1 MRSRRLSG
9 WWIVPLLSVATLGA
23 AAVET
28 PLIEAV
34 KTSDIKTVRELIQQR
49 VDVNAAAVDGTTAL
63 HWAAQQNDAEA
74 VELLIRGGAAVG
86 TANRYGATPLSLA
99 AANGNAAV
107 IELLVKAGAD
117 ANSASPEGET
127 ALMVASRSG
136 APAALKVLLANGAG
150 VNTKE
155 GWREQTA
162 LMWAAAEGHA
172 AAVKVLVENGA
183 DIHAQSKGAM
193 TALLFAVRGGH
204 IAATRE
210 LLAAKANVRDTAP
223 DGTSTLVLA
232 IINGHYELASVLLDH
247 GADPNVD
254 DPRASALHAIA
265 WIRNSGYAAGNPP
278 KIQTGDLDSLDLA
291 KALLAHGANPNV
303 RVAWKEI
310 RFNRDAGAVKQPPDI
325 PIGRNYMSAIGATPF
340 YLAAK
345 GGDVALMRLL
355 AANGADPRLPTVQK
369 VTPLMAASGVG
380 FWDGESPGPE
390 SGVSESQSLEAVKL
404 AWELGNDVNA
414 VTDYGDIHLE
424 GDGVTLLRRHP
435 FNLADF
441 PEEALGDMRWGG
453 SSALHGAALRGANSI
468 VQFLVDKDAK
478 VDAKNKLGWT
488 PLIVAEGVFVANT
501 EKHWP
506 STVALLKRLS
516 SLPEASAAR

>member
-1 MRSRRLSG
+1 MRSRRVSG
-9 WWIVPLLSVATLGA
+9 WWMVPLLSVASLGA
-23 AAVET
+23 AALET

-34 KTSDIKTVRELIQQR
+34 KASDIKTVRELIQQR
-49 VDVNAAAVDGTTAL
+49 VDVNAPAVDGTTAL
-63 HWAAQQNDAEA
+63 HWAAQQNDVEA
-74 VELLIRGGAAVG
+74 VELLIRGGAAVAA
-86 TANRYGATPLSLA
+86 ANRYGATPLSLA
-99 AANGNAAV
+99 AENGNAAV

-117 ANSASPEGET
+117 ASSASPEGET
-127 ALMVASRSG
+127 ALMTASRSG
-136 APAALKVLLANGAG
+136 APAAVKVLLASGAA
-150 VNTKE
+150 VNAKE
-155 GWREQTA
+155 RWREQTA

-172 AAVKVLVENGA
+172 AAVQLLAENGA
-183 DIHAQSKGAM
+183 EVAARSKGGL

-210 LLAAKANVRDTAP
+210 LLAAKASVNDVAP
-223 DGTSTLVLA
+223 DGTSALALA
-232 IINGHYELASVLLDH
+232 IINAHYELAAVLLEH
-247 GADPNVD
+247 GADPNVA

-265 WIRNSGYAAGNPP
+265 WIRNSGYAASNPP
-278 KIQTGDLDSLDLA
+278 KIQTGDLDSLGLA

-303 RVAWKEI
+303 RVDWKEI

-325 PIGRNYMSAIGATPF
+325 PIGRNYMSAVGATPF

-345 GGDVALMRLL
+345 GADVALMRLL
-355 AANGADPRLPTVQK
+355 AANGADPLMPTVQK
-369 VTPLMAASGVG
+369 VTPLMAAAGVG

-414 VTDYGDIHLE
+414 VSDYGDLHIE

-453 SSALHGAALRGANSI
+453 SAALHGAALRGANSI
-468 VQFLVDKDAK
+468 VQFLVDKGAK

-488 PLIVAEGVFVANT
+488 PLAVAEGVFVANT

-506 STVALLKRLS
+506 SSIELLRRLS
-516 SLPEASAAR
+516 GLPVASAAR